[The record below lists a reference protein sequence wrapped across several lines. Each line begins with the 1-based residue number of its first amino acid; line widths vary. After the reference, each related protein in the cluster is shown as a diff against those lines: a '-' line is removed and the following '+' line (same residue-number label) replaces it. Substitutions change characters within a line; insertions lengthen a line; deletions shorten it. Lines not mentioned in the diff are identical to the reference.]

1 MSIEIKTLKKIQTE
15 NIFVDLFTDLFEESF
30 YGFVRQ
36 FNKDFLL
43 LEHYNDDGLYNGIVV
58 FRRSDITRIKW
69 DNNEIN
75 STRKLLNKHSDG
87 KKITAIKI
95 DSIQT
100 ILKTINKTYKHVT
113 INIQNIDSDIC
124 IIGEIKEMDKSTIV
138 VHEFGT
144 KKSLDRGTIMFSVD
158 DITRVDAGG
167 IYENTILTTHN
178 KNNYC

>member
-1 MSIEIKTLKKIQTE
+1 MSIEIKTLKTLKTE
-15 NIFVDLFTDLFEESF
+15 NIFVDLFTDMFEESF
-30 YGFVRQ
+30 YGFIKQ

-43 LEHYNDDGLYNGIVV
+43 LEHYNDDGLYNGIIV

-75 STRKLLNKHSDG
+75 STRKFLNKHLDG
-87 KKITAIKI
+87 KKISAIKI

-113 INIQNIDSDIC
+113 ISIQNIDNGMC
-124 IIGEIKEMDKSTIV
+124 IIGEIKEIDKSTIV
-138 VHEFGT
+138 IHEFGT
-144 KKSLDRGTIMFSVD
+144 KKTLDRGTIMFSIS

-167 IYENTILTTHN
+167 IYENTILTTFELS
-178 KNNYC
+178 